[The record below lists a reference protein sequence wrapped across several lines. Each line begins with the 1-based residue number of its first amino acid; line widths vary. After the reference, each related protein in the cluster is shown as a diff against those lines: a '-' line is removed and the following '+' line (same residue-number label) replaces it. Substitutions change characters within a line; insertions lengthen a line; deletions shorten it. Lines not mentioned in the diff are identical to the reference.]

1 MKARFLLMLAF
12 LIGSALAL
20 AQTGDAAAER
30 AQLANQRIQAEIER
44 REREEQARAEAAARE
59 AAVRAEEA
67 ARDEQQPVPQA
78 DTVTPTPPP
87 DRPPAPPAASRTADM
102 AEVLEQLRTLGELR
116 DAGYVTDEEFA
127 RIKTKI
133 LDKQL

>member
-1 MKARFLLMLAF
+1 MKATLLLMLAF
-12 LIGSALAL
+12 LIGPALAL

-44 REREEQARAEAAARE
+44 REREEQALAEAAARE
-59 AAVRAEEA
+59 AAVRAKEA
-67 ARDEQQPVPQA
+67 AQAEQQRAPQA
-78 DTVTPTPPP
+78 DPLAPAPPP
-87 DRPPAPPAASRTADM
+87 DRSPVPPAASRTVDM
-102 AEVLEQLRTLGELR
+102 AEALEQLRTLGELR

-127 RIKTKI
+127 RIKAKI